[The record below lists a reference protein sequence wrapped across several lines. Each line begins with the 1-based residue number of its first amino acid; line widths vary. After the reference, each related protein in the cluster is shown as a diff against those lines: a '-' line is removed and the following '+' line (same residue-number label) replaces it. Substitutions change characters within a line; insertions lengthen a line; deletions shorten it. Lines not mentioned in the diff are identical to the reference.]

1 MKKTRE
7 EKKAKV
13 ASLIIYIGLFR
24 DIFGR
29 KSLFDARGLFG
40 EMFFQKT
47 TVTTYK
53 ELQGI
58 SKVRSDF
65 LFA

>member
-1 MKKTRE
+1 MVKKRGD

-24 DIFGR
+24 DIFAR

-40 EMFFQKT
+40 EMFFQKNDSH
-47 TVTTYK
+47 Y
-53 ELQGI
+53 I
-58 SKVRSDF
+58 
-65 LFA
+65 

>member
-1 MKKTRE
+1 MVKKRE

-40 EMFFQKT
+40 EMFFSKKT
-47 TVTTYK
+47 NTYK
-53 ELQGI
+53 ELCFHI
-58 SKVRSDF
+58 
-65 LFA
+65 

>member
-1 MKKTRE
+1 MSKRESDGEKKRRRE
-7 EKKAKV
+7 KAKV

-40 EMFFQKT
+40 ETFFQKT
-47 TVTTYK
+47 TTYK
-53 ELQGI
+53 ELCFHI
-58 SKVRSDF
+58 
-65 LFA
+65 